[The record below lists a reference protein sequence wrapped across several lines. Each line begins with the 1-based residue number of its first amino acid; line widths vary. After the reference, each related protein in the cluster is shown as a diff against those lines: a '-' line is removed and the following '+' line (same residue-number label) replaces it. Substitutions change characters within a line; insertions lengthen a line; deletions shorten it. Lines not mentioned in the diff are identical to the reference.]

1 MAKLSFT
8 AKLNLRLLLLFII
21 IFLLASFSQRY
32 ATLFKQANLM
42 QSNTREAICLLLNY
56 TLKIHNTATAL
67 QQGEDAQ
74 DDAMLSQTMT
84 DESRAFKEAFGADS
98 PFSQPDTNSR
108 IQQLADEVRN
118 QRADLFGTFEQLNP
132 RQDQATRQNFKNRIT
147 VSAKKIFSAL
157 NEMHDHFDKLGNEA
171 DTFFWKT
178 HKRNIWVMGLFSAF
192 VIAISLMIILLL
204 PRSVV
209 RPVRNVIEGLRHN
222 SGTTINAVNNL
233 SDASHQIAASSSE
246 HASSLE
252 EVSAQL
258 KELASTSQNTAAN
271 AKEVTD
277 MLSGT
282 RLSAEKSSE
291 ATLRMQTAITEIKTS
306 SEETAKIMKTID
318 EIAFQT
324 NLLALNAAV
333 EAARAGEAG
342 RGFAIVAEEVRNL
355 ARRSAEASRNT
366 AVLIEEAQKSAN
378 NGVVVSQQVD
388 EATRDIITS
397 IGKVDVLMTNVA
409 DLNDAQAQ
417 GINHIS
423 TATTHMESITQSTA
437 SSASQFAA
445 STDEIAASTR
455 EINSMVQILQ
465 NIVGGSQANTAK
477 RQHRPERLSPQPALR
492 LPSDQGFSRKIRT
505 IFRWLRL
512 RRRQK

>member
-8 AKLNLRLLLLFII
+8 AKLNLRLILLFII
-21 IFLLASFSQRY
+21 IMLLASFSQRY

-42 QSNTREAICLLLNY
+42 QSNTRQAIYLLLGY
-56 TLKIHNTATAL
+56 TLKTHNTVTAL
-67 QQGEDAQ
+67 QQGEGAQ
-74 DDAMLSQTMT
+74 DDVMLSQATA
-84 DESRAFKEAFGADS
+84 DENLMFEMAFGTNS
-98 PFSQPDTNSR
+98 VFSQPDTHIR
-108 IQQLADEVRN
+108 IRQLADEVRS
-118 QRADLFGTFEQLNP
+118 QRAGLINAIGILNS
-132 RQDQATRQNFKNRIT
+132 RQDQTSRKNLENRIT
-147 VSAKKIFSAL
+147 VSSKKIFSAMD
-157 NEMHDHFDKLGNEA
+157 EMHAKFNKQGNEA
-171 DTFFWKT
+171 DALFERL
-178 HKRNIWVMGLFSAF
+178 HKRNIWAMGSFA
-192 VIAISLMIILLL
+192 VITNIIAILIILLL

-209 RPVRNVIEGLRHN
+209 RPVRNVIEGLRHS
-222 SGTTINAVNNL
+222 SGTTTTAINSL
-233 SDASHQIAASSSE
+233 SSASHQIASASSE

-277 MLSGT
+277 MLGGT
-282 RLSAEKSSE
+282 RLSAEKNSE
-291 ATLRMQTAITEIKTS
+291 AITRMHTAIMEIKTS

-355 ARRSAEASRNT
+355 ARRSAEASRST
-366 AVLIEEAQKSAN
+366 AVLIEDAQKSAN
-378 NGVVVSQQVD
+378 NGVAVSQQVD

-417 GINHIS
+417 GIHHIS
-423 TATTHMESITQSTA
+423 TAATHMESITQSTA

-445 STDEIAASTR
+445 STDQIADSTR
-455 EINSMVQILQ
+455 EINSMVQVLQ
-465 NIVGGSQANTAK
+465 NIVGGSKTEPSKNRRRSGQ
-477 RQHRPERLSPQPALR
+477 LSPTPALR
-492 LPSDQGFSRKIRT
+492 LPSGPGFSRKINT
-505 IFRWLRL
+505 VLRWLRL